1 MNIGVVQKP
10 PKLETMEHGENKMR
24 TSQEGISLI
33 KKFEGCRLES
43 YLCSAD
49 VLTIGYGHTEGVY
62 DGMKITQEMADEMLE
77 KDLEIFEGYV
87 EDNVKVPLTQCQF
100 DALVAWTFNLGVGNL
115 RSSTLLKVLNQ
126 GKYELVPS
134 EMRRWNKAA
143 GKTLEGL
150 IRRRKAESLLFNAED
165 WLEV

>member
-1 MNIGVVQKP
+1 MTI
-10 PKLETMEHGENKMR
+10 TMIM
-24 TSQEGISLI
+24 IS
-33 KKFEGCRLES
+33 
-43 YLCSAD
+43 
-49 VLTIGYGHTEGVY
+49 VNGYGHTEGVY

>member
-1 MNIGVVQKP
+1 
-10 PKLETMEHGENKMR
+10 MR

-77 KDLEIFEGYV
+77 KDLGVQFLKKTET
-87 EDNVKVPLTQCQF
+87 TQ
-100 DALVAWTFNLGVGNL
+100 NLY
-115 RSSTLLKVLNQ
+115 LKHL
-126 GKYELVPS
+126 KDKE
-134 EMRRWNKAA
+134 
-143 GKTLEGL
+143 
-150 IRRRKAESLLFNAED
+150 
-165 WLEV
+165 